1 GDVEHV
7 VAAAEADVADDARRR
22 DAGGDRGLLHG
33 RAAVVGR
40 QVDRDVP
47 VGRGER
53 AARADRAAVF
63 DRIDGPRQI
72 DDRSRRTAVAA
83 GLGGDRAAVADQR
96 DIAAGL
102 DDHCRR
108 DRGRVLAAGRR
119 LDLARVADFGGRRAA
134 ADADGGCGL
143 VLRLRRHAARAAD
156 ADAAGDGHRA
166 AEAADL
172 DRVAVLARIK
182 AVAEHRAIDDET
194 KAGAGP
200 GDGADRDVAIGRADA
215 DRGRRAE

>member
-1 GDVEHV
+1 AEARVAGIGRIARQRELVVAGAEEAVPLDRTVGDVEHV

-47 VGRGER
+47 VGRGGR

-96 DIAAGL
+96 DIAAG
-102 DDHCRR
+102 
-108 DRGRVLAAGRR
+108 
-119 LDLARVADFGGRRAA
+119 
-134 ADADGGCGL
+134 
-143 VLRLRRHAARAAD
+143 
-156 ADAAGDGHRA
+156 
-166 AEAADL
+166 
-172 DRVAVLARIK
+172 
-182 AVAEHRAIDDET
+182 
-194 KAGAGP
+194 
-200 GDGADRDVAIGRADA
+200 
-215 DRGRRAE
+215 